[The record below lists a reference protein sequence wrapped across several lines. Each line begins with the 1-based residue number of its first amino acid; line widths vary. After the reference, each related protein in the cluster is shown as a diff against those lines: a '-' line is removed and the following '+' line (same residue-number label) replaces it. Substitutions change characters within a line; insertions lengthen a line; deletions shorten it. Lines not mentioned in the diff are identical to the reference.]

1 MLGLPWWVA
10 PRDLTAGEV
19 VRIGRAVDEGSHP
32 PTAHDVT
39 YTIGEDAPAGTV
51 LGVDSADG
59 RLHRVTAANTRRART

>member
-19 VRIGRAVDEGSHP
+19 VRLGRAVDEGSHP

-51 LGVDSADG
+51 LGVSPEDG
-59 RLHRVTAANTRRART
+59 RLRRVTATNTRKAPT